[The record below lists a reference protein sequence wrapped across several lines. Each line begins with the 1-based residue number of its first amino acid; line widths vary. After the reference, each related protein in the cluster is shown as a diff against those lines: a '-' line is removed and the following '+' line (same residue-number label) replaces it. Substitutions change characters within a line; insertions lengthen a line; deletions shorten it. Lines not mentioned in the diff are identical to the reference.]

1 MRPSRPKS
9 TQDWWVHL
17 GNELDTP
24 AAQGCVLVQATVTRY
39 HKPWLEQQRFI
50 SHSSGGQTST
60 IRVLASLGS
69 GESSLPGL
77 QSAAFLQYP
86 HMAERERSS
95 SSHVSPSEDA
105 NPIMRASSQSPA
117 SKCQHTGIRTSAC
130 EFGRHKHSS
139 HSRQGELWLE
149 VGLK

>member
-39 HKPWLEQQRFI
+39 RKPWLEQQRFI
-50 SHSSGGQTST
+50 SHSSRGQTST
-60 IRVLASLGS
+60 IRVLVSLGS

-105 NPIMRASSQSPA
+105 NPIMRASPQSPA
-117 SKCQHTGIRTSAC
+117 SKCQHTRIRTSAC
-130 EFGRHKHSS
+130 EFRETQTFSPQQAGRVLAG
-139 HSRQGELWLE
+139 SRS
-149 VGLK
+149 